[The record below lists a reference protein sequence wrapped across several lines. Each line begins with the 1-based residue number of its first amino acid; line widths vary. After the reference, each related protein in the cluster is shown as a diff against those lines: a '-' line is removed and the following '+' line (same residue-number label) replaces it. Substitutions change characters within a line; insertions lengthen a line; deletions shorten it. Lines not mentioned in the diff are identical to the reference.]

1 MTEQVAADMAA
12 PASLSVTNMSK
23 SFGGTVALSGV
34 DLSIAPGQIHALLG
48 ENGSGKSTLIK
59 ILSGYH
65 LPDAGEAFIAGSR
78 LSFGSA
84 EGSYRLGCRVVHQ
97 DLGLVD
103 SSSILD
109 NISFTAGFPTRLGT
123 LRRRE
128 GRRLAEA
135 ALARIGL
142 HLDVRQPVA
151 DLSQALKTGVALAR
165 ALREDAKSPPQL
177 LILDE
182 PTATLP
188 HDEVDQLLGIVRD
201 IAQRGV
207 GVLYVSHRLAE
218 VRRLADEVTV
228 LRDGHR
234 VATGPVASLT
244 EKALVDVLT
253 DGKLGEEIAPP
264 VRSGLAGGGMLTV
277 KHLASGALDDFSAE
291 VSAGEVVGIAGLTG
305 SGREV
310 LLASIFGAVHREDGE
325 VIADGQPVRP
335 SRPDLSIAAG
345 MAYLPPDRKVH
356 GGIMNLSARDNIS
369 ISGLDPFRRVLHL
382 DRRAETAEA
391 RRWFDLLGIRPVSGI
406 GQSLERFSGGNQ
418 QKVLFAK
425 WLRRGPK
432 ILLLDEPTQGVDIA
446 AKAELHHQI
455 AKTASEG
462 TAVMVSSADIEELT
476 AISHRILIIR
486 AGRVVASLTGEQVT
500 IGDVLRQTIG
510 GELEAS

>member
-1 MTEQVAADMAA
+1 MTEQESGLAP
-12 PASLSVTNMSK
+12 PASLSVTNLSK
-23 SFGGTVALSGV
+23 SFSGTAALSDV

-65 LPDAGEAFIAGSR
+65 LPDAGEAYIAGAS

-84 EGSYRLGCRVVHQ
+84 EASYRLGCRVVHQ

-109 NISFTAGFPTRLGT
+109 NISFTAGFPSRLGT
-123 LRRRE
+123 LRPRE
-128 GRRLAEA
+128 GRRVAEA

-142 HLDVRQPVA
+142 QLDVRQPVA
-151 DLSQALKTGVALAR
+151 SLSQALKTGVALAR
-165 ALREDAKSPPQL
+165 ALREDPKSPPHL

-234 VATGPVASLT
+234 VATGPIASMT
-244 EKALVDVLT
+244 EKALVELLT
-253 DGKLGEEIAPP
+253 DGELGPEISPP
-264 VRSGLAGGGMLTV
+264 GRSGVAGGGMLTV
-277 KHLASGALDDFSAE
+277 KHLAFGALDDFSAE

-325 VIADGQPVRP
+325 VIVDGRP
-335 SRPDLSIAAG
+335 IRPARPDLSIAAG

-369 ISGLDPFRRVLHL
+369 ISDLDPFRRLLHL
-382 DRRAETAEA
+382 NRRAETAEA
-391 RRWFDLLGIRPVSGI
+391 RRWFDLLGIRPVSGM
-406 GQSLERFSGGNQ
+406 GKALERFSGGNQ

-446 AKAELHHQI
+446 AKAELHRQI
-455 AKTASEG
+455 AETAAEG
-462 TAVMVSSADIEELT
+462 TAVLVSSADIEELT
-476 AISHRILIIR
+476 SISHRILIIR
-486 AGRVVASLTGEQVT
+486 AGRVVATLTGEQVT

-510 GELEAS
+510 GELEVS

>member
-1 MTEQVAADMAA
+1 MIDRESDLAA
-12 PASLSVTNMSK
+12 PASLSVTNLSK
-23 SFGGTVALSGV
+23 SFSGTAALSDV

-65 LPDAGEAFIAGSR
+65 LPDAGEAYIAGAS

-84 EGSYRLGCRVVHQ
+84 EASYRLGCRVVHQ
-97 DLGLVD
+97 DLGLID

-109 NISFTAGFPTRLGT
+109 NISFTAGFPSRLGT
-123 LRRRE
+123 LRPRA
-128 GRRLAEA
+128 GRRMAEA

-142 HLDVRQPVA
+142 QLDVRQPVA
-151 DLSQALKTGVALAR
+151 SLSQALKTGVALAR
-165 ALREDAKSPPQL
+165 ALREDPKSPPHL

-201 IAQRGV
+201 IAERGV

-234 VATGPVASLT
+234 VATGPIASMT
-244 EKALVDVLT
+244 EKTLVDLLT
-253 DGKLGEEIAPP
+253 DGELGQEITPSF
-264 VRSGLAGGGMLTV
+264 RSGVAGAGGMLTV
-277 KHLASGALDDFSAE
+277 KHLAFGALDDFSAE

-310 LLASIFGAVHREDGE
+310 LLATIFGAVHREDGE
-325 VIADGQPVRP
+325 VIVDGRP
-335 SRPDLSIAAG
+335 IRPARPDLSIAAG

-369 ISGLDPFRRVLHL
+369 ISDLDPFRRLLHL
-382 DRRAETAEA
+382 NRRAETAEA
-391 RRWFDLLGIRPVSGI
+391 RRWFDLLGIRPVSGM
-406 GQSLERFSGGNQ
+406 SKALERFSGGNQ

-446 AKAELHHQI
+446 AKAELHRQI
-455 AKTASEG
+455 AETAAEG
-462 TAVMVSSADIEELT
+462 TAVLVSSADIEELT
-476 AISHRILIIR
+476 SISHRILIIR
-486 AGRVVASLTGEQVT
+486 AGRVVATLTGEQVT

-510 GELEAS
+510 GELEVS

>member
-1 MTEQVAADMAA
+1 MTEQVAGLAA
-12 PASLSVTNMSK
+12 PASLSVTGMSK

-34 DLSIAPGQIHALLG
+34 ELSIAPGQIHALLG

-59 ILSGYH
+59 IISGYH
-65 LPDAGEAFIAGSR
+65 MPDAGEAFIAGSR

-109 NISFTAGFPTRLGT
+109 NISLTAGFPARLGT
-123 LRRRE
+123 LNRRE
-128 GRRLAEA
+128 GRRVAEA

-142 HLDVRQPVA
+142 HLDVRQPVG

-165 ALREDAKSPPQL
+165 ALREDAKSPTHL

-218 VRRLADEVTV
+218 IRRLADEVTV

-234 VATGPVASLT
+234 VATGPVASMS
-244 EKALVDVLT
+244 EKALVDLLT

-264 VRSGLAGGGMLTV
+264 VHSGQAGGGGMLTV
-277 KHLASGALDDFSAE
+277 KHLAAGALDDFSVE

-310 LLASIFGAVHREDGE
+310 LLATIFGAVHREDGE

-335 SRPDLSIAAG
+335 SRPDLSMAAG

-369 ISGLDPFRRVLHL
+369 ISGLGPFRRVFGLN
-382 DRRAETAEA
+382 RRAETAEA
-391 RRWFDLLGIRPVSGI
+391 KRWFDLLGIRPASGI

-462 TAVMVSSADIEELT
+462 TAVLVSSADIEELT
-476 AISHRILIIR
+476 AISQRILIIR